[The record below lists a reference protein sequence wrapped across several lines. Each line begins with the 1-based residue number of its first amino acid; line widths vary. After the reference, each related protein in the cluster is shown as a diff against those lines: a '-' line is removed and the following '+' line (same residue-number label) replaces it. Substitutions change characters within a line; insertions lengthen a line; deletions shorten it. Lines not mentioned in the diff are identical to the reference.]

1 MKKWAQMVVL
11 CLLGLVAIGC
21 ASGRSGTTFSRSEAL
36 KPMTTTYGVV
46 ESVQEGRIEGTKT
59 PIGAVAG
66 GVLGGVAGHAV
77 GGGSGKNIAT
87 VAGALVGAGAGA
99 LAEEGLTSK
108 KAISIT
114 VKMEDGRLIT
124 VVQEASVMFEP
135 GQRVAVLEGEGKTRV
150 TLP

>member
-1 MKKWAQMVVL
+1 MKWMQMVVAAML
-11 CLLGLVAIGC
+11 GGLVLAGC
-21 ASGRSGTTFSRSEAL
+21 ASSRSGTTFSRNEAL
-36 KPMTTTYGVV
+36 KPMTTSYGVV
-46 ESVQEGRIEGTKT
+46 ESVQDGRIEGTKT

-66 GVLGGVAGHAV
+66 GVLGGVAGNAV
-77 GGGSGKNIAT
+77 GGGSGRAIAT
-87 VAGALVGAGAGA
+87 VAGAIVGAGAGA

-124 VVQEASVMFEP
+124 VVQEANVMFQV

-150 TLP
+150 SLP